1 MIKRKLEMSKED
13 EYVANFG
20 TISSVTQLS
29 LPKRVSHTY
38 INGLKVDLGMVW
50 ELEEYSIVYFCSL
63 LNYKFIDER
72 IKSKKLHLD
81 IARIAYHEF
90 RNNSIY
96 DIDWSDLY
104 SIQSSHKTTDNP
116 FVSFATYFCVDKGRT
131 EKEILKEITP
141 LLESINKKFA
151 EQQSSIITVG
161 NNVIKTH
168 QNGHFGLRSVDYE
181 NKIEKISE
189 LIIKGYKKREI
200 IELLGLTLKE
210 YNNIYEY
217 LRRNGR
223 EFPKF
228 DGLLKIFKSTVQ
240 VEKKALFQY
249 YNYYLTDDI
258 VDTVNE
264 LREKKYTIKQISAE
278 TNMSMSKVYA
288 AMMYVKNG
296 RVKQP
301 MKVDIVELQKKR
313 VEDYMKQ
320 GISVNEMA
328 KREDLGAA
336 RIYQITKEINN
347 KYFIKK
353 RRDKVK
359 LYKLYIS
366 EGLTQKQ
373 IAEKEGVTYKSV
385 SMFIYQNIGSGKK
398 ITYAHRKKNDKI
410 KRITNYLNE
419 GLTLKQIAEKE
430 KISVGG
436 VRLFV
441 VRNRIE

>member
-336 RIYQITKEINN
+336 RIYQITKEIN
-347 KYFIKK
+347 KIYFIKK
-353 RRDKVK
+353 RRDQVK

-366 EGLTQKQ
+366 EGLTPKQ
-373 IAEKEGVTYKSV
+373 IAEKEAVT
-385 SMFIYQNIGSGKK
+385 
-398 ITYAHRKKNDKI
+398 
-410 KRITNYLNE
+410 
-419 GLTLKQIAEKE
+419 
-430 KISVGG
+430 
-436 VRLFV
+436 
-441 VRNRIE
+441 